1 MTQYNKQSDGQEIPV
16 VGVVDAQVYPLGYQ
30 QITATA
36 AAVGLTPPAGA
47 RIAQIDAEAQPV
59 RWRDDGSNPTATVG
73 MRIPVGSELKYSGDL
88 SAIKFIAETAG
99 AILNVSYYG

>member
-16 VGVVDAQVYPLGYQ
+16 VGVVNAQMYPLGFQ

-36 AAVGLTPPAGA
+36 TAVGLTPPAGA
-47 RIAQIDAEAQPV
+47 RIAVIDVEAQNI
-59 RWRDDGSNPTATVG
+59 RWRDDGTDPTAAVG
-73 MRIPVGSELKYSGDL
+73 MRILVNSESKYSGDL